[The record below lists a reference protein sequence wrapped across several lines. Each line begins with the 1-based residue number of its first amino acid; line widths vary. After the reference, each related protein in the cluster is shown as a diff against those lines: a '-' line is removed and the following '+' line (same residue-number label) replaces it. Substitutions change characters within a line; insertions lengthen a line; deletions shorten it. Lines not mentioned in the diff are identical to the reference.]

1 MSGLELVALVAAG
14 IWMAILSLVLVLV
27 VRQLGVLTVRLDAT
41 SPVTARSDDG
51 PEIGST
57 VPEEVVEALPELRGG
72 VRYLVLMAATCA
84 PCREVAA
91 ELGGRSLDS
100 RFVAL
105 VPGREELAD
114 GLIGMLPDGL
124 RVVRDP
130 VATGVAESL
139 GITSTPFAVEVEDG
153 VVGGK
158 AYVSSASDLDRLVE
172 ARGRRIPLA
181 VVAD

>member
-1 MSGLELVALVAAG
+1 MTGLETFAVVAATV
-14 IWMAILSLVLVLV
+14 WLALLSLVLVLV
-27 VRQLGVLTVRLDAT
+27 VRQLGILTVRLDST

-51 PEIGST
+51 PEIGSDL
-57 VPEEVVEALPELRGG
+57 PQEVGDALPEVLGG
-72 VRYLVLMAATCA
+72 VRYLVLMAATCR

-91 ELGGRSLDS
+91 ELGERDLDS

-114 GLIGMLPDGL
+114 GLVSLLPREL

-130 VATGVAESL
+130 VASEVAERL

-153 VVGGK
+153 RVSGK
-158 AYVSSASDLDRLVE
+158 SYVSSAADLDRLVE